1 MRKILSLILT
11 LAMII
16 GACIPFAQV
25 HADEPSVS
33 VLFPANGATIG
44 NEQCEILVATSSAG
58 ERLYE
63 LDGKITYSPVL
74 TTEMLT
80 IGDHELCVYVISEN
94 GEVASAKSEFSVQKN
109 INDVRIS
116 TDLSSAATAT
126 LTDAISYLYSSD
138 SGNTTAVRMVRQ
150 ETSDWPAV
158 LSIVDGP
165 DGNGDVAVKASS
177 TSTGTS
183 IWKSFPYFDILYASK
198 TIKTIAV
205 IEHDVMMADDTNTVL
220 RYELKASNNASWYPV
235 STDVHPMSGGKFFN
249 SSYTYQVNKWYHIKT
264 VLDFGTRKVN
274 VYVTDH
280 DTDTEMHV
288 LSNQPMMA
296 SGIDLTSIRCAYSSN
311 VKNGGFAIDNIS
323 VREQPQF
330 TGINA
335 VKYFYGEELSGDIS
349 PDAAKLTSLG
359 ITLNEKITATDLSG
373 LVEIISKDGIAAEL
387 SSVTLDAASN
397 MVIAKLASALDA
409 NSEYSVR
416 AGLGAVYSGASS
428 LATDIMETQFKTAA
442 KPYDVNYVNFTV
454 TGQKL
459 IKKEQLLGKKLKCKV
474 SICNSGNA
482 DETLSVIL
490 AVRNGDRLCGLSL
503 QNKNITVPAGESN
516 YVVEPETA
524 ILPQNLEDV
533 TIQVMLVDALSTRKP
548 VFSTYEIKY

>member
-1 MRKILSLILT
+1 MRKTLSLILT
-11 LAMII
+11 VAMIV
-16 GACIPFAQV
+16 GACIPFVQV
-25 HADEPSVS
+25 YADEPSVS
-33 VLFPANGATIG
+33 VLFPADGATIG

-58 ERLYE
+58 EIVYE
-63 LDGKITYSPVL
+63 LDGKITDSPVL
-74 TTEMLT
+74 SPEMLT
-80 IGDHELCVYVISEN
+80 IGDHELLVYVISQN

-126 LTDAISYLYSSD
+126 LTDAISYLYSYD
-138 SGNTTAVRMVRQ
+138 SSNKTAVRMVRQ

-158 LSIVDGP
+158 LSVVDGP

-183 IWKSFPYFDILYASK
+183 IWKNFPYFDILYASK

-205 IEHDVMMADDTNTVL
+205 IEHDVMIADDANTAL
-220 RYELKASNNASWYPV
+220 RYELKASDNTSWYPV
-235 STDVHPMSGGKFFN
+235 SKDVHPMSGGKFFN
-249 SSYTYQVNKWYHIKT
+249 SSYTYQGNKWYHIKT

-280 DTDTEMHV
+280 DTGTEMHV
-288 LSNQPMMA
+288 LSNQAMMD
-296 SGIDLTSIRCAYSSN
+296 SGIDLTSVRCAYSSN

-330 TGINA
+330 TGIKA
-335 VKYFYGEELSGDIS
+335 VKYFYDEELSGDIS
-349 PDAAKLTSLG
+349 PDAGKLTSLG
-359 ITLNEKITATDLSG
+359 ITLNEKITASDLSG
-373 LVEIISKDGIAAEL
+373 LVEIIGKDGIAAEL
-387 SSVTLDAASN
+387 SSVTVDAASN

-409 NSEYSVR
+409 NSKYSVR
-416 AGLGAVYSGASS
+416 VGLGAVYSDTS
-428 LATDIMETQFKTAA
+428 LATDIMEAKFKTAA
-442 KPYDVNYVNFTV
+442 KPYDVNYANFTV
-454 TGQKL
+454 NGQKL

-474 SICNSGNA
+474 SICNSGSEA
-482 DETLSVIL
+482 ETLSVVL
-490 AVRNGDRLCGLSL
+490 AVRNGDRICALSL
-503 QNKNITVPAGESN
+503 ENITVPAGESD
-516 YVVEPETA
+516 YAVEPETA
-524 ILPQNLEDV
+524 ILPQNMEDV